1 MENIEIDSISTGPE
15 NVDSGVRLKSDYS
28 TIITRYDE
36 LMDLYKTDSR
46 IISAHSKKIV
56 ELVDDLGTCDK
67 MVTDIVNYINNEL
80 YDWVVEMNDTTTEF
94 REFSDKTEYKMDL
107 FDMKLKDTRDDQKEM
122 GRLLNALCVDT
133 HKMMKDISSF
143 IHVICILC
151 GGLAIASIIA
161 FANLET
167 PEYILIFA
175 MLLVC
180 TISLICISF
189 LIRNIANTNRFVYR
203 SLYKILGDETDE
215 TEIAEDGR

>member
-1 MENIEIDSISTGPE
+1 
-15 NVDSGVRLKSDYS
+15 
-28 TIITRYDE
+28 
-36 LMDLYKTDSR
+36 
-46 IISAHSKKIV
+46 

-94 REFSDKTEYKMDL
+94 RDFSDRAEYKMDL
-107 FDMKLKDTRDDQKEM
+107 FNMGLKDTRDDQKEI

-151 GGLAIASIIA
+151 VGLAIASIIA

-180 TISLICISF
+180 TISLLCISF
-189 LIRNIANTNRFVYR
+189 LIRNIAKTNRFVYR
-203 SLYKILGDETDE
+203 SLYKILGDEID
-215 TEIAEDGR
+215 